1 MAVEESGLNDDIIK
15 KIMLEE
21 YNVFVSKVKK
31 INRGSANVFE
41 MISESGHLILK
52 EFQSTVNLDSIEN
65 EYLILSYL
73 KNGNIS
79 VPEYILT
86 KDEKFFYKHNNK
98 YIIVQ
103 KYIDGSTISFNKA
116 NPEMIIESAQ
126 MYCKIVNSLEN
137 FHHELPTFTRHFLT
151 KESCEK
157 DINNIDILLK
167 INKNNSVHDALSY
180 KRTLLLKL
188 GEIDYSWKDKITYK
202 NSHGDYNILQFIYN
216 DKGKIKSVVDWA
228 SARNMPVVRELIRN
242 YFFMAKDI
250 KKQQINFD
258 LFIKYIK
265 EYKKYQELNY
275 YDLKYMPLIYL
286 TELTRTIFGFE
297 QYIHSGSTECLKY
310 GNELYNQCVLIE
322 KYMEELSNK
331 LIELNK

>member
-1 MAVEESGLNDDIIK
+1 MAVEESELNNNILK

-21 YNVFVSKVKK
+21 YNIFVSKIKK

-41 MISESGHLILK
+41 MMSESGHLILK
-52 EFQSTVNLDSIEN
+52 EFQSTVDLERIEN
-65 EYLILSYL
+65 EYLILKHL
-73 KNGNIS
+73 KNKSIS
-79 VPEYILT
+79 APEYILT
-86 KDEKFFYKHNNK
+86 KDEKFFYKNNNK

-116 NPEMIIESAQ
+116 SSEMIIDSAQ
-126 MYCKIVNSLEN
+126 MYGKIVNSLES
-137 FHHELPTFTRHFLT
+137 FQYELPTFTRHFLT

-167 INKNNSVHDALSY
+167 INKNNSVHDALFH
-180 KRTLLLKL
+180 KKTLLLKL
-188 GEIDYSWKDKITYK
+188 EETDYSWKDKITYK
-202 NSHGDYNILQFIYN
+202 NSHGDYNISQFIYN
-216 DKGKIKSVVDWA
+216 DKGKIKSVVDWV
-228 SARNMPVVRELIRN
+228 SARNIPVARELIRN
-242 YFFMAKDI
+242 YFFMAKEI

-265 EYKKYQELNY
+265 EYEKYQELNY

-286 TELTRTIFGFE
+286 TELARTIFGFE
-297 QYIHSGSTECLKY
+297 QYIHSNSAEYLKY